1 MKEEKSRVNT
11 NDNIKM
17 TTEEAIEL
25 IDILKERVSD
35 ITLKFPKIGDKIE
48 FEVQAVKDGKKFIVN
63 INRGKIDIKKCTY
76 QGRTYINSIAL
87 LRLDVTNSFHIN
99 PDGTKIQGPHLH
111 IYSEENEM
119 REAIQ
124 FDMCFKLDPI
134 ELKEKYVKWLEDE
147 IVVNKIG
154 EYLEITSPF
163 LDRYNDY
170 LQVYAKLEADSE
182 IIVTDDSYVINNLRM
197 SGIDI
202 NSAKR
207 KQLLESFLNK
217 YSVKMDNDALVIK
230 SGIEDFPQK
239 ILFLMQAMLNIDD
252 MFMLSQNKVASIFLE
267 DVTEFLDKKDIFY
280 SKDVNFIGKSGFLY
294 SYEYLLQRTK
304 NKPER
309 LCKVINNPNKQ
320 NFQNTI
326 FMWNDTKETRDKDS
340 QLIVFLNDE
349 NKIEA
354 SVINGFKNYNVNTI
368 YWTEREN
375 YLELLGA

>member
-1 MKEEKSRVNT
+1 M
-11 NDNIKM
+11 I
-17 TTEEAIEL
+17 
-25 IDILKERVSD
+25 
-35 ITLKFPKIGDKIE
+35 PKISP
-48 FEVQAVKDGKKFIVN
+48 V
-63 INRGKIDIKKCTY
+63 
-76 QGRTYINSIAL
+76 
-87 LRLDVTNSFHIN
+87 
-99 PDGTKIQGPHLH
+99 
-111 IYSEENEM
+111 
-119 REAIQ
+119 
-124 FDMCFKLDPI
+124 

-147 IVVNKIG
+147 ITVNKLG

-170 LQVYAKLEADSE
+170 LQVYAKLETDEE
-182 IIVTDDSYVINNLRM
+182 ITLTDDAYIINNLKM

-217 YSVKMDNDALVIK
+217 YSVKLDNDALIIK

-267 DVTEFLDKKDIFY
+267 DVTDFLNKKDIFY

-304 NKPER
+304 DKPER

-326 FMWNDTKETRDKDS
+326 FMWNDTKETRDRDS

-349 NKIEA
+349 NRIDP
-354 SVINGFKNYNVNTI
+354 SIITGFKNYEVNTI
-368 YWTEREN
+368 PWTEREKH
-375 YLELLGA
+375 LQLLGA